1 MTKSMETRKPLYVV
15 LLLLLFAALSLMVL
29 LMPGGRLRVLIEKRR
44 YPREYRE
51 YVTKYAELYEVP
63 EALVYAVI
71 RTESRFQADAVSPAG
86 AVGLMQLMPATFRDI
101 SDNILDE
108 FLDDG
113 MIRDPETNIRYGVCY
128 LRWLYRTL
136 GNWTNSIAAYN
147 AGIGNVRKW
156 EKTDGLADA
165 DGELIVREIP
175 YDETRQYVT
184 SVLRARNAYQRLYYP
199 AQ

>member
-1 MTKSMETRKPLYVV
+1 MRNRPRVQRF
-15 LLLLLFAALSLMVL
+15 LLLLLLAALSLMVL
-29 LMPGGRLRVLIEKRR
+29 LMPGGRLRVLIEERW
-44 YPREYRE
+44 YPREYQE
-51 YVTKYAELYEVP
+51 YVTRYAELYEVP
-63 EALVYAVI
+63 EALIYAVI

-136 GNWTNSIAAYN
+136 
-147 AGIGNVRKW
+147 
-156 EKTDGLADA
+156 
-165 DGELIVREIP
+165 
-175 YDETRQYVT
+175 
-184 SVLRARNAYQRLYYP
+184 
-199 AQ
+199 